1 MNEPGTTT
9 MTLLTITEAARLLQI
24 SPRTVH
30 RMIQNKKLPGA
41 FKIGGQWRLN
51 ESKLAQWLE
60 DGCPQLKD
68 GAMRDL

>member
-9 MTLLTITEAARLLQI
+9 MTLLTIIEAAELLQL

-60 DGCPQLKD
+60 DRSPQVKD